1 MSVKWKEHFNKKT
14 NERLIL
20 STIGEMMRLA
30 SKENA
35 LSLTAGEPYDLLYP
49 SEALKKAFE
58 KTLNGNLVS
67 HFSYSNE
74 RKGIYPLRNWIK
86 KWMANEELIPSWV
99 TEENI
104 FITSGSQEGLNFVT
118 ELLLEEGQTILV
130 ESPTYPEA
138 LLVFTKEGARF
149 LEVPLE
155 EDGPNIETF
164 RNLLTKEKISFFY
177 SIVNYQNPTGY
188 STSTQ
193 KKKAILELAK
203 EHNFLIIEDDPY
215 HHLYYDAPPERSY
228 LSLAGE
234 DCRVIYLGS
243 FSKIVAPGLR
253 TGWVV
258 APKEVID
265 QMLKLRVLS
274 TLCPQTLPQEAL
286 LYFLQETNMSE
297 YLSSLRLAY
306 RRHRDAMIEGLEKYV
321 KPLGLS
327 FQVPKGG
334 FFIWGRIP
342 EIKDMQDFARFCIM
356 EEKVAFIPG
365 DIFFAE
371 PSNGR
376 DTIRFSFA
384 KTPPE
389 KAIEGCKR
397 LGFALKK
404 YLKQLHN

>member
-1 MSVKWKEHFNKKT
+1 MSIKWDEHFNKKT

-30 SKENA
+30 SEENA

-49 SEALKKAFE
+49 SEALKRAFE

-74 RKGIYPLRNWIK
+74 RTGIYPLRSWIK
-86 KWMANEELIPSWV
+86 KWMADEGLLPSWV

-155 EDGPNIETF
+155 EDGPNIEAF
-164 RNLLTKEKISFFY
+164 KNLLKKERISFFY

-188 STSTQ
+188 STSAQ
-193 KKKAILELAK
+193 KKKAILELAR

-215 HHLYYDAPPERSY
+215 HHLYYDAPPEKSY

-286 LYFLQETNMSE
+286 FNFLQETNMPE
-297 YLSSLRLAY
+297 YLSSLRHAY
-306 RRHRDAMIEGLEKYV
+306 RRHRDAMIKGLEKYV

-327 FQVPKGG
+327 FQIPKGG

-342 EIKDMQDFARFCIM
+342 MIKDMHDFARFCIM

-371 PSNGR
+371 PSNGK

-389 KAIEGCKR
+389 KAIEGCRR
-397 LGFALKK
+397 LGSALKK
-404 YLKQLHN
+404 YLEQLQN

>member
-1 MSVKWKEHFNKKT
+1 MSIKWDEHFNKKT

-30 SKENA
+30 SEENA

-49 SEALKKAFE
+49 SEALKRAFE

-74 RKGIYPLRNWIK
+74 RTGIYPLRSWIK
-86 KWMANEELIPSWV
+86 KWMADEGLLPSWV

-155 EDGPNIETF
+155 EDGPNIEAF
-164 RNLLTKEKISFFY
+164 KNLLKKERISFFY

-188 STSTQ
+188 STSAQ
-193 KKKAILELAK
+193 KKKAILELAR

-215 HHLYYDAPPERSY
+215 HHLYYDAPPEKSY

-286 LYFLQETNMSE
+286 FNFLQETNMPE
-297 YLSSLRLAY
+297 YLSSLRQAY
-306 RRHRDAMIEGLEKYV
+306 RQHRDAMIEGLEKYV

-327 FQVPKGG
+327 FQIPKGG

-342 EIKDMQDFARFCIM
+342 MIKDMHDFARFCIM

-371 PSNGR
+371 PSNGK

-389 KAIEGCKR
+389 KAIEGCRR
-397 LGFALKK
+397 LGSALKK
-404 YLKQLHN
+404 YLEQLQN